1 MSSGIQDPASSF
13 SWIYKRAIMIVG
25 IFIGIFIGIFKGA
38 SYEGK
43 RYY

>member
-25 IFIGIFIGIFKGA
+25 IFIGIFKGA